1 MGDALNHDH
10 KDAGVAA
17 GSDAA
22 APPEA
27 ATQVA
32 SGDAPASEPDP
43 RGLGDLSS
51 RGEERA
57 EGSGEAAS
65 ASGSEANHNGAL
77 ELDLEEL
84 VARAEKADEYL
95 ELAKRT
101 KADFENYRKRAVR
114 EAHAAQNRGVSKLAL
129 ALLPAIDNL
138 DRALAHADDAP
149 AAELA
154 SGVKLVHDEILA
166 ALARTGIEPFSP
178 QGEPFDPQSQE
189 AVAQYPVPGA
199 EPGTVAEVYQCGYRI
214 GDSVLRPARVSV
226 AE

>member
-1 MGDALNHDH
+1 MASNHDH
-10 KDAGVAA
+10 NEPEAVDPE
-17 GSDAA
+17 AA
-22 APPEA
+22 ASPEA

-32 SGDAPASEPDP
+32 SGDAPASETHP
-43 RGLGDLSS
+43 RESGGLSS
-51 RGEERA
+51 HGEERA
-57 EGSGEAAS
+57 GGVEGSGETTS
-65 ASGSEANHNGAL
+65 APDANHHRVL

-84 VARAEKADEYL
+84 VARAERADEYL

-114 EAHAAQNRGVSKLAL
+114 EAHAAQSRGVSKLAL

-166 ALARTGIEPFSP
+166 ALARAGIEPFSP